1 MAAVAA
7 AAAVAEQSFQ
17 IVVAATK
24 QLGIGKAGSMPW
36 KLPGDMVYFKR
47 LTSTTADPQKMNAV
61 VRAGGAHHWQ
71 LKCLQQDVKR
81 AGCKLSEADLAFLAQ
96 IMGRKTWDSIPRKFQ
111 PLPDR
116 VNVVLSRGAENQ
128 ENDGRQGNG
137 VAQRPNWSAAK
148 GVHVSSSLESA
159 LGLLSQPELC
169 AKIETVFVI
178 GGGQV
183 PPNQLHAQHVRKKS
197 IVFLGYIVKAQRTVP
212 RLASLGRFC

>member
-7 AAAVAEQSFQ
+7 AAAVVEQSFQ

-36 KLPGDMVYFKR
+36 KLPGDMAYFKR

-61 VRAGGAHHWQ
+61 VRAACAHHR
-71 LKCLQQDVKR
+71 LSDCLQQDVKR
-81 AGCKLSEADLAFLAQ
+81 AAGKLSDAALGFRTQ
-96 IMGRKTWDSIPRKFQ
+96 IMGRKTWDSIPSKFR

-116 VNVVLSRGAENQ
+116 VNVVLSRGAEDQ

-137 VAQRPNWSAAK
+137 AAPRPKWSAAK
-148 GVHVSSSLESA
+148 GVHVSSSLEGA
-159 LGLLSQPELC
+159 LGLLSQPELR

-183 PPNQLHAQHVRKKS
+183 PSSKAS
-197 IVFLGYIVKAQRTVP
+197 ICMRSMEQ
-212 RLASLGRFC
+212 GRA